1 MGQTAS
7 SLFSTTNNEDA
18 LDALRAVDSAQLLA
32 EVKRRNLD
40 ASDAREEKKS
50 SHVVGSLRDKAA
62 DSDKREAEL
71 REALKKLGVDADS
84 IEGGPPKKAF
94 QTYVRPRAKDN
105 AVGQTPEN
113 AAHQIAFLQ
122 RHELARRATHLRN
135 TDPRRAPGGLT
146 PHPVHI
152 VRPTPGPPR
161 TSAPSPA
168 PRTAGASRPWSRC
181 FAEPAVHLK
190 IREDGSAPR
199 PPWARGTNNTGDAFL
214 PAEKVSW
221 SGRSRRSTA
230 CVVYSAPLLP

>member
-1 MGQTAS
+1 MWRRCRTVLALASAHALQPTRPTRRMGQTAS
-7 SLFSTTNNEDA
+7 SLFSTATNDDA

-71 REALKKLGVDADS
+71 REALQKLGVDADS

-94 QTYVRPRAKDN
+94 QTYIRPRAKEN

-135 TDPRRAPGGLT
+135 TDLAAQTRREPSDSWDLPAPGAT
-146 PHPVHI
+146 
-152 VRPTPGPPR
+152 R
-161 TSAPSPA
+161 
-168 PRTAGASRPWSRC
+168 ASS
-181 FAEPAVHLK
+181 
-190 IREDGSAPR
+190 
-199 PPWARGTNNTGDAFL
+199 
-214 PAEKVSW
+214 SW
-221 SGRSRRSTA
+221 FKR
-230 CVVYSAPLLP
+230 

>member
-7 SLFSTTNNEDA
+7 SLLSTATNDDA

-62 DSDKREAEL
+62 DSDKREKEL
-71 REALKKLGVDADS
+71 REALTKLGVDADR

-94 QTYVRPRAKDN
+94 QTYIRPRAKDN

-135 TDPRRAPGGLT
+135 TDLAAQARRAAGLT

-152 VRPTPGPPR
+152 RAGQRPVRRECGVYLPLGGLRPR
-161 TSAPSPA
+161 
-168 PRTAGASRPWSRC
+168 
-181 FAEPAVHLK
+181 
-190 IREDGSAPR
+190 
-199 PPWARGTNNTGDAFL
+199 
-214 PAEKVSW
+214 
-221 SGRSRRSTA
+221 
-230 CVVYSAPLLP
+230 